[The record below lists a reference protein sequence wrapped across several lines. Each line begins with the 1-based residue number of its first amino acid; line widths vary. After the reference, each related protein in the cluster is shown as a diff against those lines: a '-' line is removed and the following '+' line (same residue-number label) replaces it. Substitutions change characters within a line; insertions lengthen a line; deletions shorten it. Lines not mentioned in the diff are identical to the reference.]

1 MSALGL
7 DDGNSS
13 HYVMSTRVLEMVGIA
28 VNFVVFR
35 LGEL

>member
-7 DDGNSS
+7 DDGYSS
-13 HYVMSTRVLEMVGIA
+13 HLVKSTSVLDMVGIA
-28 VNFVVFR
+28 VILVVFR